1 MNLFVP
7 IDNWFPAFIQ
17 QNWIGSIILEYQTRR
32 ESASQKFVYAQL
44 RQAQNQNLPSKAPN
58 DTFRHSPLSPSLS
71 RWHSPPQPKID
82 PSIIR
87 GHHTY
92 PLRTHCALVGKWK
105 RGPHER
111 PPPSV
116 PKHLTVSYVSP
127 SLCLPPSSLSPSPSP
142 SAHLHPSHS
151 QSPNPHWRFS
161 TRRPRP
167 RARPRSCGAAPLTRM
182 ALICISRIHYA
193 ILPCIEQTITG
204 QRPRGVREGGCHRRS
219 GLIALFILMSS
230 S

>member
-58 DTFRHSPLSPSLS
+58 DTFRHSPLSLSLTMALS
-71 RWHSPPQPKID
+71 SSTEDRSP
-82 PSIIR
+82 IIR

-92 PLRTHCALVGKWK
+92 PLRTCGEVEARAAARATSTLS
-105 RGPHER
+105 PQ
-111 PPPSV
+111 
-116 PKHLTVSYVSP
+116 TSYSFVSP
-127 SLCLPPSSLSPSPSP
+127 SLCLPPS
-142 SAHLHPSHS
+142 AHLHPRHS

-161 TRRPRP
+161 TPP
-167 RARPRSCGAAPLTRM
+167 PAPARPRSCGAAPLTRM

-193 ILPCIEQTITG
+193 ILPCIEQTLHNRTTAAG
-204 QRPRGVREGGCHRRS
+204 SEGGR
-219 GLIALFILMSS
+219 MP
-230 S
+230 